1 MLAPEEGEV
10 VAPEEWEDVSVAE
23 EVVGVEAAA
32 AEAAAVEAVAIVH
45 LAAVVP
51 DWTGMAHL
59 CGQITDSL
67 WRTSLHESAGR

>member
-51 DWTGMAHL
+51 GKFAL
-59 CGQITDSL
+59 KNLKKPLLVS
-67 WRTSLHESAGR
+67 